1 MKKYFNKLEY
11 NCIQVAID
19 HLIDDLT
26 DALSDKKNDPWTKK
40 DLKENLDA
48 TKSVKSKL
56 KKYENMGEE

>member
-56 KKYENMGEE
+56 KNYKNMGEE